1 MKFDFHHIANG
12 GKDNPELVRVVAFPV
27 NSSQFVIIY
36 FDMTAL
42 LLHDDITTKP
52 TMALCDSIIESMS
65 LKVGKKTHSEWEK
78 VKENCPDMS
87 LSETM
92 GEYQWPLFEEKRS
105 KKSKEKDITPANDE
119 LRIEDRS

>member
-1 MKFDFHHIANG
+1 
-12 GKDNPELVRVVAFPV
+12 
-27 NSSQFVIIY
+27 
-36 FDMTAL
+36 
-42 LLHDDITTKP
+42 
-52 TMALCDSIIESMS
+52 
-65 LKVGKKTHSEWEK
+65 

-105 KKSKEKDITPANDE
+105 KKSKERDITPANDE